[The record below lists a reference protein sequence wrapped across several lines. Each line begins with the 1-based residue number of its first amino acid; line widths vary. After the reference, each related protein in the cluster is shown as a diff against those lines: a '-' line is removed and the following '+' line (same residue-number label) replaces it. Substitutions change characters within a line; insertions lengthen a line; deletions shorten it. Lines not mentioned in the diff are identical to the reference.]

1 MEFLYK
7 RYNVETATKAIEKSI
22 AQKKLSVELVDWLLA
37 YAAEHK
43 GKKMTKRI
51 ANDMS
56 EAWPNLRIW
65 WEKSDWKECSLTVQ
79 HGFINDNDHM
89 RFDLRLG
96 KEKIS
101 PDGWREKLNA
111 YWLDRER
118 LPKQQEGLNQVKYL
132 IQRMQVAQE
141 QVKQITEE
149 ANAVEI
155 GYLLDK

>member
-22 AQKKLSVELVDWLLA
+22 AQKKLSIELVDWLLN
-37 YAAEHK
+37 YAKDNK
-43 GKKMTKRI
+43 GKKMTKLI

-56 EAWPNLRIW
+56 EAWPKLRIW
-65 WEKSDWKECSLTVQ
+65 WEKSDWKECSLTIQ
-79 HGFINDNDHM
+79 SGFINDPDHM

-101 PDGWREKLNA
+101 PEAWREKLNA

-118 LPKQQEGLNQVKYL
+118 LPKQQDGLDQVKYL
-132 IQRMQVAQE
+132 IQRMQEAQK

-149 ANAVEI
+149 ANALEI
-155 GYLLDK
+155 NYLLDK